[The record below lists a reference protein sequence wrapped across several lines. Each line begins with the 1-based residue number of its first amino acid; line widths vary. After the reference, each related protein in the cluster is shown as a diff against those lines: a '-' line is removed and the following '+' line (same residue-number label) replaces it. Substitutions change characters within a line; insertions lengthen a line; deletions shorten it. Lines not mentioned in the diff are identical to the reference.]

1 MVPSHDFAIT
11 LPFFQEVLGFNIS
24 MQTEG
29 YAVVI
34 KDGLTI
40 HFLNAGADIGQMEF
54 YLEVEKSVGGY
65 LQNLRTN
72 PRSTRGGCAS
82 SSLYIC
88 RFRGFV
94 LFVSTEKFELIGT
107 YTLFLVVKLI
117 FR

>member
-54 YLEVEKSVGGY
+54 YLEVEKIEALWSTMKEKIVGLRHKAPFDREYGMREIHIDIPGTNTLLFIGERIV
-65 LQNLRTN
+65 LQN
-72 PRSTRGGCAS
+72 
-82 SSLYIC
+82 
-88 RFRGFV
+88 
-94 LFVSTEKFELIGT
+94 
-107 YTLFLVVKLI
+107 
-117 FR
+117 